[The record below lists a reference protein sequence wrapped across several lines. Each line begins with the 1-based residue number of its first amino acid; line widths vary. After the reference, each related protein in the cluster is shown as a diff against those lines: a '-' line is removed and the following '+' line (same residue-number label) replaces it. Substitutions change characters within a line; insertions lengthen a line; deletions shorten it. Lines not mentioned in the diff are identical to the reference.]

1 MVDVVDLFLEDIFIT
16 LRDVGNHEINQND
29 EQENDD
35 DNPKYPDEEDHES
48 GLVGVIL
55 SNSVNLLFRRIS
67 NLDP

>member
-1 MVDVVDLFLEDIFIT
+1 MVDVVDLFLEDIFVT

-35 DNPKYPDEEDHES
+35 DNPEYPDEEDHES
-48 GLVGVIL
+48 GLEWVIL
-55 SNSVNLLFRRIS
+55 NNSINLFFGRIS

>member
-1 MVDVVDLFLEDIFIT
+1 MVDVVDLFLKDIFVT

-35 DNPKYPDEEDHES
+35 DNPECPDEEDHES
-48 GLVGVIL
+48 GLVGDIL